1 MEQLKAYSVEDSDA
15 AGESY
20 ASEHIQSENCS
31 FHKAEGGM
39 TSSSGEDVDN
49 LALKHPELAKVY
61 HDIEKIAKGSQGT
74 MLRAKDA
81 GDHDVAIKVFDIG
94 EADSL
99 KSIELFEREINT
111 IKSLH
116 FKGVPEYIDTIKS
129 DRYIYLIEEYIPA
142 PSLEKRMKN
151 GDRYSFEQ
159 IETILI
165 HGAQILRELAA
176 CVPPVIHRDIKPAN
190 LLVDDDLNVFLVDFG
205 VVASIAQNSTAMT
218 FAGTAGYLAP
228 EQLYGRVTPAADVF
242 GLGMT
247 MIHLISGVSPCD
259 IKMNGTEF
267 DLESCI
273 SPKIPAWFVSVL
285 KEMTCWDT
293 SMRLKDGQAVLDSI
307 TFKKTTGVLTENSRL
322 KKIEA
327 IWDTVPE
334 DVSGQKNSNDQNASE
349 QTESPS
355 EALST
360 MKYKAEKILKPA
372 YDSFDARLSNY
383 NMSIGWVP
391 LFITFFVFL
400 AFLLFGVGLLRQE
413 FSAFLSSWMPVCLPF
428 IFGFAALCTA
438 EEITPS
444 ARSYSGNR
452 EKYIE
457 NAQTINELCRKAI
470 LDLKNFHDLF
480 KYDDV
485 FARLSRQ
492 VNNFY
497 LFWKPESK
505 ALSPE
510 ENERLDAY
518 LNDES
523 VVYPCVLYEP
533 SLGNID
539 VVLSISFILTLA
551 VLGLS
556 FGLIPYMANLSF
568 SSFWGI
574 AYYFANA
581 LVLSIVVKDF
591 INILRS
597 HKKRMTDPRNIDAYK
612 LYVRRFLN
620 ECLEQKKLQESAQ
633 KDK

>member
-1 MEQLKAYSVEDSDA
+1 MEQLKAHSVEDSDA

-49 LALKHPELAKVY
+49 LALKHPELAKLY

-151 GDRYSFEQ
+151 GERYSFEQ

-165 HGAQILRELAA
+165 HGAQILRELSA

-285 KEMTCWDT
+285 KEMTCWDA
-293 SMRLKDGQAVLDSI
+293 SRRPKDGQAVLDSI
-307 TFKKTTGVLTENSRL
+307 TFKKTTGVLIDNSRL
-322 KKIEA
+322 KDIEA
-327 IWDTVPE
+327 IWDNAP
-334 DVSGQKNSNDQNASE
+334 KNESDQPNSSDSESSN
-349 QTESPS
+349 QTESQTDPLMS
-355 EALST
+355 L
-360 MKYKAEKILKPA
+360 KLQAEKVLKPA
-372 YDSFDARLSNY
+372 YDSLENRLNNY
-383 NMSIGWVP
+383 NLNIVWVP
-391 LFITFFVFL
+391 LFFVFVI
-400 AFLLFGVGLLRQE
+400 FIIFSIVGLGLLDLE
-413 FSAFLSSWMPVCLPF
+413 VLDFLSSWMPVCIPF
-428 IFGFAALCTA
+428 IYGFSLINVS

-444 ARSYSGNR
+444 ARSYTGNR
-452 EKYIE
+452 GKYVE
-457 NAQTINELCRKAI
+457 NASALNELCGKAI
-470 LDLKNFHDLF
+470 LDLRHFHHLF
-480 KYDDV
+480 KYDGT
-485 FARLSRQ
+485 FARLSQQ
-492 VNNFY
+492 VNNPDA
-497 LFWKPESK
+497 FWNPESN
-505 ALSPE
+505 ALSSE

-518 LNDES
+518 LNDDT
-523 VVYPCVLYEP
+523 VLYPCVFYMP
-533 SLGNID
+533 SLGNVEVIRTFSVIITFLICG
-539 VVLSISFILTLA
+539 VV
-551 VLGLS
+551 
-556 FGLIPYMANLSF
+556 FGLIPYMANMSL
-568 SSFWGI
+568 FW
-574 AYYFANA
+574 
-581 LVLSIVVKDF
+581 SIVYYIACGFSWLIMVKDL
-591 INILRS
+591 INIVIS

-620 ECLEQKKLQESAQ
+620 ECLDQKKLQESAQ